1 MVYHLGSEVTKSVA
15 DYINRVCMT
24 KPEVHFN
31 RKNTQKI
38 EKAINANEST
48 ALQEE
53 DQSMLSFLRIKA

>member
-1 MVYHLGSEVTKSVA
+1 
-15 DYINRVCMT
+15 MT